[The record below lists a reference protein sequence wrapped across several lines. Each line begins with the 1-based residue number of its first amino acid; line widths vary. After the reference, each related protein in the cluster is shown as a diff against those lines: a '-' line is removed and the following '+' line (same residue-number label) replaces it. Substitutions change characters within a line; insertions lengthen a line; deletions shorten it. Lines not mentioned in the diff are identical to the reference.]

1 MVDVA
6 LKEDRIIARKLR
18 RAWPTF
24 FESFGRLTPIQ
35 RKAIIPIFEGGN
47 ALVIS
52 ATASGKTEAVCA
64 PLVERFIDRPGPWTI
79 LYISPTRALVN
90 DLYQRLFP
98 PLNRLSLNL
107 KRRTGDY
114 HDDLSGA
121 NVLLTTP
128 ESFDSLLCRGRTK
141 GKKGH
146 VLANVVAVVLDEI
159 HLLHGNARGEQTR
172 WLIERLRRL
181 RKQAKTDGW
190 ATSDDIQVVA
200 LSATVPDPDS
210 IVANYLGKAH
220 VIRVEGGRPIE
231 VVSNQGIDQPTDE
244 ALISYLTDLSRPE
257 KILVFANSRKRAD
270 ELGGLLKG
278 PLGTL
283 GYQVAVHHGSLAQA
297 EREATEAAMRN
308 SAKIVVCATSTL
320 EIGID
325 IGDIDLVVLD
335 GPAPD
340 LKALLQRIGRG
351 NRRTDH
357 TRVMPCAGS
366 MLEVIVHSAMIQAV
380 EDGWLGDS
388 GSGPEFAVARQQV
401 ASYIF
406 QSPTRSRSKNL
417 VKNLLDTCST
427 PGMTNGLIEEMLSLE
442 ELVEDD
448 AGLRLG
454 KDLLDKSANGQ
465 IHSNIESV
473 PGVTVVDEET
483 GQKLASG
490 IRPGSVTGANLG
502 VGGNTLEPRRWE
514 RQKLEVRKL
523 KGSGAADGNW
533 GYISKGWYKGS
544 DQPQAVKRYL
554 GISDDVWPVIQIGE
568 MKYVFHFGGSRRKA
582 FLQLAASGHKVN
594 ITEWFISISDIDGG
608 KPDWAQ
614 DVAGW
619 RLDLAVAENLDTLE
633 RTLNRPKANQILPL
647 GARQEEIRQW
657 LKLEEEIDELES
669 ARWDEDVEVDL
680 ATFLTELTTLTP

>member
-24 FESFGRLTPIQ
+24 FGPFGRLTPIQ

-64 PLVERFIDRPGPWTI
+64 PLVERFIDKSGPWTI

-98 PLNRLSLNL
+98 PLNRLSLTL

-128 ESFDSLLCRGRTK
+128 ESFDSLLCRGRTN
-141 GKKGH
+141 GKEGH
-146 VLANVVAVVLDEI
+146 VLANVVAIVLDEI
-159 HLLHGNARGEQTR
+159 HLLHGNARGEQPR

-181 RKQAKTDGW
+181 RKQANASGW
-190 ATSDDIQVVA
+190 AKSVDFQVVA

-210 IVANYLGKAH
+210 IVANFLGKAD
-220 VIRVEGGRPIE
+220 VIRVEGGRTIE
-231 VVSNQGIDQPTDE
+231 VVPSRGIDLPTDE
-244 ALISYLTDLSRPE
+244 ALISYLTDISRSE

-270 ELGGLLKG
+270 RLGGLLKD

-283 GYQVAVHHGSLAQA
+283 GYQVAVHHGSLAQGV
-297 EREATEAAMRN
+297 REATETAMRN
-308 SAKIVVCATSTL
+308 SEKIVVCATSTL

-357 TRVMPCAGS
+357 TRVMACAGS
-366 MLEVIVHSAMIQAV
+366 TLEVIVHSAMIQAV
-380 EDGWLGDS
+380 EDGWLGESD
-388 GSGPEFAVARQQV
+388 SGPEFAVARQQV

-406 QSPTRSRSKNL
+406 QSPSRSRSRGT
-417 VKNLLDTCST
+417 VENLLDTCSVPEVT
-427 PGMTNGLIEEMLSLE
+427 DGLIDEMLLCE
-442 ELVEDD
+442 ELVEDES
-448 AGLRLG
+448 GIRLG
-454 KDLLDKSANGQ
+454 EELLEKSANGQ
-465 IHSNIESV
+465 IHSNIEGV

-483 GQKLASG
+483 GQQLASG
-490 IRPGSVTGANLG
+490 IRPGSIAGPSLG
-502 VGGNTLEPRRWE
+502 VGGNILEPRSWD

-523 KGSGAADGNW
+523 KASGQAEGNW

-554 GISDDVWPVIQIGE
+554 GIPDDVWPVIKIGG

-582 FLQLAASGHKVN
+582 FLQLAASSDKVKV
-594 ITEWFISISDIDGG
+594 TEWFISLSDTASG
-608 KPDWAQ
+608 KPAWAHHIT
-614 DVAGW
+614 DW
-619 RLDLAVAENLDTLE
+619 RLDSAVSENLDSLE

-647 GARQEEIRQW
+647 AARQEEIRQW
-657 LKLEEEIDELES
+657 LSLEEELHELQYAS
-669 ARWDEDVEVDL
+669 WDENVEVDL
-680 ATFLTELTTLTP
+680 AIVLMEIVNLAV